1 MKTVSAAAGRRVVA
15 PDGTPVPEKFQVNPA
30 DPYWARMLREGDLVS
45 EETPVQATSSHEEP
59 AHGDE
64 TSVTQAA
71 SGHEEPAH
79 EHE

>member
-45 EETPVQATSSHEEP
+45 E
-59 AHGDE
+59 D